1 MIILVVEGTLGHV
14 ESPGLAHP
22 RKQGEVAG
30 CVCPHKR
37 HVGKEAPGIRA
48 KRRADWTSCVRLLVF
63 AHPHSTVLPETE
75 AGSTKGSCQ

>member
-1 MIILVVEGTLGHV
+1 MMIILVVEGTPGHV

-30 CVCPHKR
+30 CVCPHQR

-48 KRRADWTSCVRLLVF
+48 KRRAD
-63 AHPHSTVLPETE
+63 
-75 AGSTKGSCQ
+75 